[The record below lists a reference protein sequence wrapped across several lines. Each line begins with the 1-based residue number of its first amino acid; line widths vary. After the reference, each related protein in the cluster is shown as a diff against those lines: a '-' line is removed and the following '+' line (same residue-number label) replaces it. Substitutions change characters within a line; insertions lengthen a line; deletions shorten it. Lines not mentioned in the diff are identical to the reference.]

1 MASVA
6 GFTQHFC
13 FHWVAATPDA
23 PPLADADGNGFPDYV
38 ETVADVFETVYARE
52 HGDLGWREP
61 ISDGELG
68 GCTDDAW
75 EGRTDVY
82 LKNLGSLGLYGYA
95 APDAGQNTQNP
106 HAFLVVD
113 DDYAEYGYDDS
124 LDPLEVTAAHEYN
137 HVLQYAYD
145 ALQDKWM
152 FESTATWMEEK
163 VFPDID
169 DYH

>member
-1 MASVA
+1 
-6 GFTQHFC
+6 
-13 FHWVAATPDA
+13 
-23 PPLADADGNGFPDYV
+23 
-38 ETVADVFETVYARE
+38 
-52 HGDLGWREP
+52 
-61 ISDGELG
+61 
-68 GCTDDAW
+68 
-75 EGRTDVY
+75 
-82 LKNLGSLGLYGYA
+82 
-95 APDAGQNTQNP
+95 
-106 HAFLVVD
+106 VVD

-124 LDPLEVTAAHEYN
+124 LDPLDVTAAHEYN